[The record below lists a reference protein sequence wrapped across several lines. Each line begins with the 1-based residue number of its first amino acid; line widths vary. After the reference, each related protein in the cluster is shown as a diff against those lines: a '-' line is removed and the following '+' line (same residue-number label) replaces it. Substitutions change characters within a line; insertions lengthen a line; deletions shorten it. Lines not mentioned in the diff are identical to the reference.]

1 MEDLVMGRFTFTRDF
16 YVPAGSVKVADKASD
31 AVAYVYITAV
41 GKAGAA
47 IFYGKQAK
55 PVSHFTYRDVA
66 RRDEA
71 VKAAF
76 DSRARSQ
83 AFKAERQ
90 QEKKNFVHDY
100 KVGDIFYTSWGYDQ
114 TNVDFF
120 EVTKVAGKMLTVQA
134 IGASSEDTGYLTGN
148 CKPRPGAFLTGRH
161 AKTFRVLARK
171 GGVTIDGHSAWRT
184 DASESHRWSSYA

>member
-1 MEDLVMGRFTFTRDF
+1 MGRFTFTRDF

-31 AVAYVYITAV
+31 AVAYVSEFSNKFRAT
-41 GKAGAA
+41 
-47 IFYGKQAK
+47 IFFGKQAK
-55 PVSHFTYRDVA
+55 PVSDFTYRDVA

-71 VKAAF
+71 IKSAF
-76 DSRARSQ
+76 ASRQ
-83 AFKAERQ
+83 ASAKFKAERQ
-90 QEKKNFVHDY
+90 EEKKNFIHDY

-120 EVTKVAGKMLTVQA
+120 EVTKVAGKMLTVAA

-148 CKPRPGAFLTGRH
+148 CKPRQGAFLTGRH

>member
-1 MEDLVMGRFTFTRDF
+1 MGRFTFTRDF

-31 AVAYVYITAV
+31 AVAYVYTTAL

-47 IFYGKQAK
+47 IFFGKQAK
-55 PVSHFTYRDVA
+55 PVSHFTYRDAA

-71 VKAAF
+71 VKSAF
-76 DSRARSQ
+76 ASRAKSM

-90 QEKKNFVHDY
+90 EEKKNFVHDY

-120 EVTKVAGKMLTVQA
+120 EVTKVSGKMLTVRE
-134 IGASSEDTGYLTGN
+134 IASQREETGYLTGN
-148 CKPRPGAFLTGRH
+148 CRPVPHRFLTGRH

-184 DASESHRWSSYA
+184 DPAKDHRWSSYA